1 MIIVNKII
9 LQSTT
14 TTVVQHHYKYMKAPR
29 EGAWT
34 TWGGGGGGGGAVA
47 CSISSIPA
55 TDCRWSLYSTILHS
69 HTDSLHSYVILN
81 YMSG

>member
-9 LQSTT
+9 LHLQSAT

-34 TWGGGGGGGGAVA
+34 TLGGGV
-47 CSISSIPA
+47 
-55 TDCRWSLYSTILHS
+55 
-69 HTDSLHSYVILN
+69 
-81 YMSG
+81 